1 MRFQWEIINKSSTTH
16 NRTGTYRAKVMGGW
30 LVRNEVWPSFDAVS
44 TSMVFISDKDHR
56 WKIP

>member
-1 MRFQWEIINKSSTTH
+1 VKFQWTVISKSGTCY
-16 NRTGTYRAKVMGGW
+16 NRTATYRAKVMGGW
-30 LVRNEVWPSFDAVS
+30 LVKDEVWPSLNVVS